1 MLMTKNC
8 KSKKFDSRYLCPET
22 EGVNA
27 SSLYCSKE
35 FNLFMLPVYFM
46 RKTIHHFLVPFSEA
60 TAVLVWPCGPWGTFW
75 PLLPKKFN
83 ELYESLGV
91 SFTQKDTMNCI
102 KLWENEKSFIGSKHY
117 KGEFLVLFHRTV

>member
-1 MLMTKNC
+1 MTKNC

-27 SSLYCSKE
+27 SSLYCSNE
-35 FNLFMLPVYFM
+35 FNLFILPVSFM
-46 RKTIHHFLVPFSEA
+46 RKTIQHFLVPFPEA
-60 TAVLVWPCGPWGTFW
+60 TAVLAWPHGPWGTFW
-75 PLLPKKFN
+75 PLLTKKVN
-83 ELYESLGV
+83 ELYEFLDV
-91 SFTQKDTMNCI
+91 SFTQKDTMNYI